1 MKLVRAGL
9 QARLTFFG
17 VESGDGCADSA
28 VGAWTHITTNVG
40 INIQKAQLENQG
52 LRQSRST
59 VPAQKVAVI
68 GAGWAGCAAAVEA
81 TRLGHSVTL
90 FEASRIPGG
99 RARRV
104 DGLLGGQSLPL
115 DNGQHILIGAYSET
129 LRLMA
134 ALGIDQQSS
143 LLRLP
148 LTLQFP
154 DGSGMKL
161 PASRWLPAPLDAF
174 AGILRARG
182 WSRADRLSLLK
193 VALGWQL
200 QGFRCASDR
209 SVADL
214 RRGLTAATMEQL
226 IEPLCVSALN
236 TPADRASGEVFLRV
250 MQDSLFAENGGSN
263 LLLPKV
269 DLSALLPDAALTWLR
284 ARGCTLQLGM
294 GVHRILRTGRRW
306 QVSAASPGQPEE
318 DFDSIVLACPP
329 LEAARL
335 VEGCGVA
342 ADVWLSQTRGLQY
355 EALTTVYAH
364 APGVRLSQPM
374 LALPATAKA
383 SAQFVFD
390 RGQLGGP
397 AGLLAFVIS
406 ASQGEG
412 TALTARVLAQSA
424 AQLGLLLEAVQTIVE
439 KRATFACTPGLQ
451 RPASRVTDG
460 LLACGDYIAGPY
472 PATLEG
478 AVRSG
483 LAAAR
488 STSIA
493 GAR

>member
-1 MKLVRAGL
+1 MKA
-9 QARLTFFG
+9 A
-17 VESGDGCADSA
+17 S
-28 VGAWTHITTNVG
+28 
-40 INIQKAQLENQG
+40 K
-52 LRQSRST
+52 
-59 VPAQKVAVI
+59 KVAVV

-81 TRLGHSVTL
+81 TRLGHAVTL

-104 DGLLGGQSLPL
+104 DGFLHGQPVAL

-129 LRLMA
+129 LRLMH
-134 ALGIDQQSS
+134 ALGVDPQAS

-154 DGSGMKL
+154 DGSGLKL
-161 PASRWLPAPLDAF
+161 PASRYLPAPLDAF

-182 WSRADRLSLLK
+182 WSWADRLSLLK

-200 QGFRCASDR
+200 QGFHCASDQ

-214 RRGLTAATMEQL
+214 CRGLTAATMKQL

-250 MQDSLFAENGGSN
+250 MHDSLFAESGGSN
-263 LLLPKV
+263 LLLPRV
-269 DLSALLPDAALTWLR
+269 DLSALLPDAALAWLSANGFPPR
-284 ARGCTLQLGM
+284 LGVRVQ
-294 GVHRILRTGRRW
+294 GISRVDQRW
-306 QVSAASPGQPEE
+306 QITAQSQGQPDDE
-318 DFDSIVLACPP
+318 FDCIVLACPP

-335 VEGCGVA
+335 VEGSGIGA
-342 ADVWLSQTRGLQY
+342 AAWLSQTRSLHY
-355 EALTTVYAH
+355 EALTTVYAY

-374 LALPATAKA
+374 LALPATEEAP
-383 SAQFVFD
+383 AQFVFD

-397 AGLLAFVIS
+397 AGLLAFVVS
-406 ASQGEG
+406 ASHGEG
-412 TALTARVLAQSA
+412 AVLTASVLAQA
-424 AQLGLLLEAVQTIVE
+424 NPQLGLQLQAVQTIVE

-451 RPASRVTDG
+451 RPAAAVSAG

-488 STSIA
+488 SVK
-493 GAR
+493 GASTTAQTLSN